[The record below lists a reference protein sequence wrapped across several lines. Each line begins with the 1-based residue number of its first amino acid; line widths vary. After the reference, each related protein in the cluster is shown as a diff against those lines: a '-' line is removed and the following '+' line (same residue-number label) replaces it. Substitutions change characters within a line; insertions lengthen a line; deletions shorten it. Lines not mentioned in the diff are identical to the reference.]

1 MTLDPALF
9 RPEAIDP
16 ETAAFVTELEQMLAA
31 FPSIHTQTAAE
42 VRAARAEGRG
52 WRGSIVYSDR
62 AKERTILGPAGE
74 MTLRTFVP
82 RRVEGAYLHFHAGG
96 WTLGS
101 AREQDP
107 RLEALADACN
117 VAVLSVEYR
126 LAPEHAYPAGPE
138 DCEAAALWLAKNAR
152 AEFGTDRLLV
162 GGESAGAHLA
172 VVALVRLRDRHGLQ
186 SFAGANLAYGVY
198 DLRGTPGLRN
208 WGERNLILSTPV
220 MDWFFDYF
228 VGPERRLDPDVSP
241 IHADLSRLPRALFT
255 VGTLDPLLDD
265 SLFMHARWLAAG
277 NDAELAVYPGGVHG
291 FDGFP
296 NSLGRSAVERQHA
309 FLRAAITAASA

>member
-16 ETAAFVTELEQMLAA
+16 ETAVFVTELEQMLAA

-52 WRGSIVYSDR
+52 WRGPIVYSDR
-62 AKERTILGPAGE
+62 AKERAIPGPAGE

-117 VAVLSVEYR
+117 VAVLSAEYR
-126 LAPEHAYPAGPE
+126 LAPEQPYPAGPD

-152 AEFGTDRLLV
+152 SEFGTERLV
-162 GGESAGAHLA
+162 IGGESGGAHLA
-172 VVALVRLRDRHGLQ
+172 VVTLLRLRDHYGLRP
-186 SFAGANLAYGVY
+186 FAAADLCCGAY
-198 DLRGTPGLRN
+198 DLRGTPSVRN
-208 WGERNLILSTPV
+208 WGERNLILSTPA
-220 MDWFFDYF
+220 MDWFFDNF
-228 VGPERRLDPDVSP
+228 VPPGKRDDPDVSP
-241 IHADLSRLPRALFT
+241 LLADLSGLPPALFT

-277 NDAELAVYPGGVHG
+277 NDSELAVYPGGLHMVHTYANG
-291 FDGFP
+291 
-296 NSLGRSAVERQHA
+296 LGRRASERQHA
-309 FLRAAITAASA
+309 FVRAAIAAT